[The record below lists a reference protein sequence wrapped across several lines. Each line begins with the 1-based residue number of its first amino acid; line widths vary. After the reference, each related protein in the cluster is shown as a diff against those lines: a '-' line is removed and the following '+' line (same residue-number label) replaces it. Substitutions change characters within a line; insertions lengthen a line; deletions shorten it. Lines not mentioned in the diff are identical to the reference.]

1 MFSTQKF
8 SRAAAALCLGGI
20 LAVSTPAV
28 AEAKVISG
36 YAGASVHVDPTTIGD
51 ELNSLT
57 ITLPEG
63 NPFDEIP
70 PGELPPGSLSG
81 YTFTLKRVAG
91 IDIRTRGGYD
101 SALRLT
107 EGEARDRGFTDP
119 VLSRVSEEQ
128 GTVRF
133 DGLPAGVYL
142 IEVEQPAREGEKH
155 EDIRPMLIILP
166 ATNEDGSWLHELSV
180 KAKTEDDGGDVPPPT
195 DIPDPR
201 PTPTPTTTSTPTDTP
216 APRPTSTPTST
227 PDRPFDSITGAP
239 GNTTS
244 PGSGPSTDQPGKST
258 FRELAQTGASVLGIV
273 AAGAL
278 LLLLGGYVMR
288 RNNKGEQR

>member
-8 SRAAAALCLGGI
+8 SRAAAVLCLGGI
-20 LAVSTPAV
+20 LAVSTPV
-28 AEAKVISG
+28 AADAKVISG
-36 YAGASVHVDPTTIGD
+36 YAGASVHVDPTAIGD
-51 ELNSLT
+51 EPNSLT
-57 ITLPEG
+57 ITLPKG
-63 NPFDEIP
+63 NPFDELP

-107 EGEARDRGFTDP
+107 VDEARDRGFTDSA
-119 VLSRVSEEQ
+119 LSRVSDEQ
-128 GTVRF
+128 GKVRF

-142 IEVEQPAREGEKH
+142 IEVEPPAREGEKH

-180 KAKTEDDGGDVPPPT
+180 KAKTEDGGGDVPPPT

-216 APRPTSTPTST
+216 VPRPTSTPTST
-227 PDRPFDSITGAP
+227 PDRPLTSITGTP
-239 GNTTS
+239 GSTTS
-244 PGSGPSTDQPGKST
+244 PVAGPSADQPGKST
-258 FRELAQTGASVLGIV
+258 PRQLAQTGASVLGIV
-273 AAGAL
+273 AVGAL

>member
-51 ELNSLT
+51 EPNSLT
-57 ITLPEG
+57 ITLPKG

-107 EGEARDRGFTDP
+107 VDEARDRGFTDP
-119 VLSRVSEEQ
+119 ALSRVSDEQ
-128 GTVRF
+128 GKVRF
-133 DGLPAGVYL
+133 DGLPAGIYL

-166 ATNEDGSWLHELSV
+166 ATNEDGS
-180 KAKTEDDGGDVPPPT
+180 DVPPPT

-244 PGSGPSTDQPGKST
+244 PVPGPSTDQPGKST

>member
-20 LAVSTPAV
+20 LAVSTPVV

-51 ELNSLT
+51 EPSSLT
-57 ITLPEG
+57 ITLPKG
-63 NPFDEIP
+63 NPFDELR

-91 IDIRTRGGYD
+91 IDIRTRDGYD

-107 EGEARDRGFTDP
+107 VDKARDRGFTDP
-119 VLSRVSEEQ
+119 TLSRVSDEQ
-128 GTVRF
+128 GKVRF

-142 IEVEQPAREGEKH
+142 IEVKPPARAGEKH
-155 EDIRPMLIILP
+155 ENIRPMLIILP

-180 KAKTEDDGGDVPPPT
+180 KAKTEDGGGDVPPPT

-201 PTPTPTTTSTPTDTP
+201 PTPTPTPTRDRPITSTS
-216 APRPTSTPTST
+216 STPGT
-227 PDRPFDSITGAP
+227 
-239 GNTTS
+239 TTS
-244 PGSGPSTDQPGKST
+244 PVPNPSTDKPGHPSSG
-258 FRELAQTGASVLGIV
+258 RLAQTGASVLGIV
-273 AAGAL
+273 AVGAL

>member
-8 SRAAAALCLGGI
+8 SRTAAALCLGGI

-28 AEAKVISG
+28 ADAKVISG
-36 YAGASVHVDPTTIGD
+36 YAGSSVHVDPTTIGN
-51 ELNSLT
+51 EANSLV
-57 ITLPEG
+57 ITLPKS
-63 NPFDEIP
+63 NPFDDVP

-81 YTFTLKRVAG
+81 YTFTLKRVAD

-107 EGEARDRGFTDP
+107 VDKARERGFADP
-119 VLSRVSEEQ
+119 TLSRLSDEQ
-128 GTVRF
+128 GRVRF
-133 DGLPAGVYL
+133 DGLPAGIYL
-142 IEVEQPAREGEKH
+142 IEVEPPAREGEKH
-155 EDIRPMLIILP
+155 EEIRPMLVILP
-166 ATNEDGSWLHELSV
+166 ATNEDGSWLHEVLIE
-180 KAKTEDDGGDVPPPT
+180 AKTEDDGGDVPPPV

-201 PTPTPTTTSTPTDTP
+201 PMPTPTPTPTPTPDQPITSTP
-216 APRPTSTPTST
+216 
-227 PDRPFDSITGAP
+227 GAP

-244 PGSGPSTDQPGKST
+244 PVPGPSTDQPGTST
-258 FRELAQTGASVLGIV
+258 PSRLAQTGASVLGIV

>member
-8 SRAAAALCLGGI
+8 SRAAAVLCLGGI
-20 LAVSTPAV
+20 LAVSTPV
-28 AEAKVISG
+28 AADAKVISG
-36 YAGASVHVDPTTIGD
+36 YAGASVHVDPTAIGD
-51 ELNSLT
+51 EPNSLT
-57 ITLPEG
+57 ITLPKG
-63 NPFDEIP
+63 NPFDELP

-107 EGEARDRGFTDP
+107 VDEARDRGFTDSA
-119 VLSRVSEEQ
+119 LSRVSDEQ
-128 GTVRF
+128 GKVRF

-142 IEVEQPAREGEKH
+142 IEVEPPAREGEKH

-216 APRPTSTPTST
+216 VPRPTTTST
-227 PDRPFDSITGAP
+227 STQDRPLTSITGTP
-239 GNTTS
+239 GSTTS
-244 PGSGPSTDQPGKST
+244 PVAGPSTDQPGKST
-258 FRELAQTGASVLGIV
+258 PRQLAQTGASVLGIV
-273 AAGAL
+273 AVGTL

>member
-8 SRAAAALCLGGI
+8 SRAAAVLCLGGI
-20 LAVSTPAV
+20 LAVSTPV
-28 AEAKVISG
+28 AADAKVISG
-36 YAGASVHVDPTTIGD
+36 YAGASVHVDPTAIGD
-51 ELNSLT
+51 EPNSLT
-57 ITLPEG
+57 ITLPKG
-63 NPFDEIP
+63 NPFDELP

-107 EGEARDRGFTDP
+107 VDEARDRGFTDSA
-119 VLSRVSEEQ
+119 LSRVSDEQ
-128 GTVRF
+128 GKVRF

-142 IEVEQPAREGEKH
+142 IEVEPPAREGEKH
-155 EDIRPMLIILP
+155 EDIRPMIIILP
-166 ATNEDGSWLHELSV
+166 ATTEDGSWLHELSV

-216 APRPTSTPTST
+216 VPRPTTTST
-227 PDRPFDSITGAP
+227 STQDRPRISITGTP
-239 GNTTS
+239 GSTTS
-244 PGSGPSTDQPGKST
+244 PVAGPSTDQPGKST
-258 FRELAQTGASVLGIV
+258 PRQLAQTGASVLGIV
-273 AAGAL
+273 AVGAL